1 MIKRKIIF
9 KGNQLTMYK
18 AKKNIKHI
26 YARRIIEEENLWY
39 WDNHWKGRQ
48 IATSST
54 INWQEFHHCM
64 LPLSKVLG
72 VISSLS
78 PRQEWNGNLRIAEQQ
93 IRTGDCGTIGQ
104 FKDKAKKVIYSDGY
118 DDEIWNILN
127 GNKIQNFYMNLMYP
141 DDKRFV
147 TIDRHAISIALGRL
161 ATKKEL
167 SLTDKQYQFFSECY
181 KEVAQ
186 ELDLIPNFVQSITWQ
201 AWKRIKSA
209 KQ

>member
-1 MIKRKIIF
+1 
-9 KGNQLTMYK
+9 MYK

-39 WDNHWKGRQ
+39 WDNHWKGRE
-48 IATSST
+48 IATSSR

-78 PRQEWNGNLRIAEQQ
+78 PRTNWNDNLKLAETHLK
-93 IRTGDCGTIGQ
+93 TGDCGTIGQ
-104 FKDKAKKVIYSDGY
+104 FKDKARRILFSDGY
-118 DDEIWNILN
+118 DDTILSILN
-127 GNKIQNFYMNLMYP
+127 GNKIKSFYMNLMYP
-141 DDKRFV
+141 DEKEFV
-147 TIDRHAISIALGRL
+147 TIDRHAISIVLGRE
-161 ATKKEL
+161 ATNKER

-181 KEVAQ
+181 KEVAR
-186 ELDLIPNFVQSITWQ
+186 ELDILPNFLQSITWQ

-209 KQ
+209 K